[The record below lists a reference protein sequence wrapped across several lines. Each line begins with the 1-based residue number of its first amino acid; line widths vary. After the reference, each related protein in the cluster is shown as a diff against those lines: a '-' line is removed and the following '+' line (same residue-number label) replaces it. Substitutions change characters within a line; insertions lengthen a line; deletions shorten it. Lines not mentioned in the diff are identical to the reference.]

1 MRKVFILGALILLLL
16 SLVLGGCAKEPPKPA
31 TQQQISTSSF
41 PMGVGREGEAK
52 VEPTIVP
59 KNSKPEE
66 FVKRYYELVVKK
78 KYNEAFAIAPTERRA
93 KDTTENFAA
102 TIESMPIQSY
112 KILEAVKPDENSL
125 QLPVELQLGGMAQG
139 STWISTW
146 YFVKTDKG
154 WEAQKTVSMPSQ

>member
-1 MRKVFILGALILLLL
+1 MRQVLISGVLILLLV
-16 SLVLGGCAKEPPKPA
+16 SLVLGGCTKEPPKPA

-41 PMGVGREGEAK
+41 PMGVGREVEAK
-52 VEPTIVP
+52 VESTIVP
-59 KNSKPEE
+59 KNMEPKD
-66 FVKRYYELVVKK
+66 FVKRYYDLVAKK
-78 KYNEAFAIAPTERRA
+78 KYNEAFTLAPTDRRA
-93 KDTTENFAA
+93 KDTTENFTA
-102 TIESMPIQSY
+102 TMESMPIESY
-112 KILEAVKPDENSL
+112 KILEAIEQGETTI

>member
-1 MRKVFILGALILLLL
+1 MRKVLISGVLISLLV
-16 SLVLGGCAKEPPKPA
+16 SLALGGCTKEPPKPA

-41 PMGVGREGEAK
+41 PMGVGREGEAE
-52 VEPTIVP
+52 VTPTIVP
-59 KNSKPEE
+59 KNMDPED
-66 FVKRYYELVVKK
+66 FVKRYYNLVTKK
-78 KYNEAFAIAPTERRA
+78 KYEEAFAIAPTERRA

-102 TIESMPIQSY
+102 TMESMPIQSY
-112 KILEAVKPDENSL
+112 KILDPVKPDENSL

-146 YFVKTDKG
+146 YFVKADKG